1 LRIRLRWI
9 LLGSAGLVVVALFLF
24 PAWWPLIVGRQPTIL
39 FPNVSGEE
47 QVALETL
54 QAVNPTHAAA
64 MYVYGTPTMVPE
76 ETQARP
82 EMERPIILATGSFNN
97 TTPLYWSHGD
107 VLIFQD
113 GDNLYLR
120 LEDFSTRN
128 GPDLHVL
135 LALNAAPQSIA
146 ADTVDL
152 GPLIGSTG
160 SQNYP
165 IDQSFDLS
173 LYTHV
178 LLYSESLGTIFSVA
192 SLETFQLEEATNQ

>member
-1 LRIRLRWI
+1 
-9 LLGSAGLVVVALFLF
+9 
-24 PAWWPLIVGRQPTIL
+24 
-39 FPNVSGEE
+39 
-47 QVALETL
+47 
-54 QAVNPTHAAA
+54 
-64 MYVYGTPTMVPE
+64 MVPE
-76 ETQARP
+76 ESQARP